1 MHLICANYITLMAE
15 GVKVLSNYL
24 VERRVLKSGLL
35 YNIKTNK
42 QIKIMSASRKEFE
55 VKLSEEK

>member
-1 MHLICANYITLMAE
+1 MAE